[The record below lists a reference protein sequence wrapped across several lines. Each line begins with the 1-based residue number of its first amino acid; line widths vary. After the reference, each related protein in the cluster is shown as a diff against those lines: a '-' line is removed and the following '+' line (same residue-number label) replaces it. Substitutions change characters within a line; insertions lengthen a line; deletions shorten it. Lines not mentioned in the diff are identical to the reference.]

1 VLDRLAAGI
10 LVVVA
15 MGTVSPVF
23 AGRERELEV
32 LAGAFTAAVGATPA
46 FVLLGGEAGGGKSRL
61 AAEFAARVSGRAL
74 LLTGGCV
81 ELSGPG
87 LPYAPFAA
95 AVRGLVR
102 ERGTEEVAA
111 LLPGQ
116 SAGELATLLPGF
128 GAPPVP
134 ADPETARARL
144 FELVLVLLEALAD
157 QQTVVLI
164 IEDVHWADQPTRDML
179 SFLARNL
186 RDAAVLVVVT
196 FRSDGLHHD
205 DPLRRLL
212 AGLERAGGV
221 TRLELAR
228 LSRDQVAAQIE
239 GVLGRPPA
247 PSIVNAVHERGGGN
261 PLFTE
266 ALVNPDGTVRPDL
279 PWTLL
284 DLLLATVKDLP
295 EQAQQVLR
303 TAAVGGHRIGHALL
317 TAVTGSDD
325 QALTAGLR
333 PAVAANVLV
342 SDADG
347 YAFRHELIR
356 EAVLG
361 DLLPGE
367 LAQAHHRFA
376 EALEAAPS
384 LSPDGAAAVQV
395 AQHWLGARDVERA
408 MTAAWRAAAD
418 AGASFAYAEQLM
430 MTEQVLRLW
439 DQVPDPARHT
449 GSDHVSVLMVAADA
463 AHWAG
468 EPERGLALVE
478 AALAEAGGAGGAGGA
493 GKQASLLLRR
503 AGLRRELLLPG
514 QLDDLWT
521 AVRLAGGPTR
531 VRAHVI
537 AQLCWALRREDRHAE
552 AEQFAK
558 ELQPLAGQLG
568 DDECQAEAMILQAAI
583 GAQKGEDNL
592 DELWGGRDKA
602 ASIGSGH
609 LEVWAYLT
617 AAHVLEGHGHHERA
631 IAAGRDGLARARQLG
646 LARQVAAPIA
656 GKLAESL
663 TSAGRWDEALEILDE
678 ILSLDQ
684 PPLGRAHPLLVRGQI
699 AAARGDLET
708 AEHTLQELRTLP
720 AGLHAE
726 AQYALSLARL
736 QINLRLAAGDLTGA
750 VAAAREFP
758 RYNPEADPRYPW
770 ALLAAAMRACA
781 EARALSLPPGADDRA
796 ELRDDLES
804 RAARVSRLSPLH
816 NAYAAL
822 FAAEAAR
829 AGGRPDLAAWDAATA
844 AWEEVGQPYPLA
856 YALALAAGSAAA
868 GDRSAAASRLRRAAA
883 LAGQL
888 CAQPLQHQI
897 SQLARR
903 ARIQLPS
910 LDRGQATA
918 GAPVPFGL
926 TAREQEVLRLVAA
939 GRGNREIAAE
949 LFISH
954 RTASVHVSNILGKL
968 GVSSRGEAAATAHR
982 LHLFDQP

>member
-1 VLDRLAAGI
+1 MPDSLAAGI

-23 AGRERELEV
+23 AGREHELEV
-32 LAGAFTAAVGATPA
+32 LAGAFTAAAGGTPA

-61 AAEFAARVSGRAL
+61 AAEFAAGVSGRAR

-102 ERGTEEVAA
+102 ERGAAEVAA

-144 FELVLVLLEALAD
+144 FELVLVLLEALTD
-157 QQTVVLI
+157 QQPLVLI

-196 FRSDGLHHD
+196 FRSDGLHRD

-228 LSRDQVAAQIE
+228 LTRDQVAAQIE
-239 GVLGRPPA
+239 GVLGRRPA

-284 DLLLATVKDLP
+284 DLLLAAVKDLP
-295 EQAQQVLR
+295 GQAQQLLR
-303 TAAVGGHRIGHALL
+303 TAAVGGHRVGHTLL
-317 TAVTGSDD
+317 ATVTGSDD
-325 QALTAGLR
+325 EALTAGLR

-342 SDADG
+342 SDTDG

-367 LAQAHHRFA
+367 LAQAHCRFA

-384 LSPDGAAAVQV
+384 LSRDRAAAVQV

-408 MTAAWRAAAD
+408 MSAAWRAAAG

-430 MTEQVLRLW
+430 MTEQVLQLW
-439 DQVPDPARHT
+439 DQVPDPARQT
-449 GSDHVSVLMVAADA
+449 GTDHLSVLMVAADA

-468 EPERGLALVE
+468 EAERGLALVE
-478 AALAEAGGAGGAGGA
+478 AALAKTSEAGDAD
-493 GKQASLLLRR
+493 KRASLLLRR

-514 QLDDLWT
+514 QLDDLR
-521 AVRLAGGPTR
+521 AALRLAGGPTR
-531 VRAHVI
+531 VRARVI
-537 AQLCWALRREDRHAE
+537 AQLCWALRREDRHSE
-552 AEQFAK
+552 ADRLTT
-558 ELQPLAGQLG
+558 ELQALADQLG
-568 DDECQAEAMILQAAI
+568 DDECQAEAMMLRAAI
-583 GAQKGEDNL
+583 GAQKGEDTL
-592 DELWGGRDKA
+592 DALWGGRDKA
-602 ASIGSGH
+602 ARIGSGH

-617 AAHVLEGHGHHERA
+617 AAHVLEGHGRHERA

-646 LARQVAAPIA
+646 LTRQVAAPIA

-678 ILSLDQ
+678 VLSLDQ
-684 PPLGRAHPLLVRGQI
+684 PPLGRAHPLLVRGHI

-708 AEHTLQELRTLP
+708 AERTLQELRALP

-736 QINLRLAAGDLTGA
+736 EINFRLASGDLTGA
-750 VAAAREFP
+750 VAAARAFP

-781 EARALSLPPGADDRA
+781 EGRALSRPSGAGDPA

-804 RAARVSRLSPLH
+804 RAARVARVSPLH
-816 NAYAAL
+816 DAYAAV

-829 AGGRPDLAAWDAATA
+829 ADGRPDLPGWDAATA
-844 AWEEVGQPYPLA
+844 AWEVVGQPYPLA
-856 YALALAAGSAAA
+856 YALARAAGSAAA
-868 GDRSAAASRLRRAAA
+868 GDRDAAAGRLRRAAA

-903 ARIQLPS
+903 ARIQLPRPGS
-910 LDRGQATA
+910 GRATA
-918 GAPVPFGL
+918 GAPVALGL

>member
-1 VLDRLAAGI
+1 MDVTL
-10 LVVVA
+10 
-15 MGTVSPVF
+15 GTVSPVF
-23 AGRERELEV
+23 AGREYELEV
-32 LAGAFTAAVGATPA
+32 LADAFTAAVGGTSA
-46 FVLLGGEAGGGKSRL
+46 FVLLGAEAGGGKSRL
-61 AAEFAARVSGRAL
+61 AAEFAARVSGRAR

-87 LPYAPFAA
+87 LPYAPCAA
-95 AVRGLVR
+95 AVRRLVR
-102 ERGTEEVAA
+102 ERGAAEVAA

-157 QQTVVLI
+157 QQPVVLI

-196 FRSDGLHHD
+196 FRSDSVHRD

-221 TRLELAR
+221 TRLELAP

-247 PSIVNAVHERGGGN
+247 PFIVNAVHERGGGN

-284 DLLLATVKDLP
+284 DLLLAAVKDLP
-295 EQAQQVLR
+295 GQAQQLLR
-303 TAAVGGHRIGHALL
+303 TAAVGGHRVGHALL
-317 TAVTGSDD
+317 AAVTGSDD
-325 QALTAGLR
+325 DALTAGLW

-342 SDADG
+342 SDTDG
-347 YAFRHELIR
+347 YTFRHELIR

-367 LAQAHHRFA
+367 RAQAHRRFA

-395 AQHWLGARDVERA
+395 AQHWLGARDVDCA
-408 MTAAWRAAAD
+408 MTASWRAAAD

-430 MTEQVLRLW
+430 MTEQVLQLW
-439 DQVPDPARHT
+439 DQVPDPARQT
-449 GSDHVSVLMVAADA
+449 GTDHLSVLMVAADA
-463 AHWAG
+463 ARWAG

-478 AALAEAGGAGGAGGA
+478 AALAGAGKAGDA
-493 GKQASLLLRR
+493 GKQASLLRRR

-514 QLDDLWT
+514 QLDDLQ
-521 AVRLAGGPTR
+521 AALQLAGGPTQ
-531 VRAHVI
+531 VRAQVI

-552 AEQFAK
+552 AEEVAREFQA
-558 ELQPLAGQLG
+558 LADQLG
-568 DDECQAEAMILQAAI
+568 DDECQAEARMLQAAV
-583 GAQKGEDNL
+583 GAHKGVDTL
-592 DELWGGRDKA
+592 DALWSARDKA
-602 ASIGSGH
+602 ASIGNGH

-617 AAHVLEGHGHHERA
+617 AAHVLEGHGRHERA

-708 AEHTLQELRTLP
+708 AEHTLQELRALP
-720 AGLHAE
+720 AGLLAE
-726 AQYALSLARL
+726 AHYALPLARL
-736 QINLRLAAGDLTGA
+736 EINFQLAAGDLAGA
-750 VAAAREFP
+750 VAAARLFP
-758 RYNPEADPRYPW
+758 RYNLEADPRYPW
-770 ALLAAAMRACA
+770 ALLVTAMRACA
-781 EARALSLPPGADDRA
+781 EASALSVPSWAGNPA

-804 RAARVSRLSPLH
+804 RAARVVRLSPLH
-816 NAYAAL
+816 DAHAAV

-829 AGGRPDLAAWDAATA
+829 ADGRPDLAGWDAATA
-844 AWEEVGQPYPLA
+844 AWEVVGQPYPLA
-856 YALALAAGSAAA
+856 YALARAAGSAAV
-868 GDRSAAASRLRRAAA
+868 GDRDAAASRLRRAAG

-888 CAQPLQHQI
+888 RAQPLQRQI

-903 ARIQLPS
+903 ARIQLPRQGS
-910 LDRGQATA
+910 GQATA

-926 TAREQEVLRLVAA
+926 TAREQEVLGLVAA

-954 RTASVHVSNILGKL
+954 RTASVHVSNILSKL